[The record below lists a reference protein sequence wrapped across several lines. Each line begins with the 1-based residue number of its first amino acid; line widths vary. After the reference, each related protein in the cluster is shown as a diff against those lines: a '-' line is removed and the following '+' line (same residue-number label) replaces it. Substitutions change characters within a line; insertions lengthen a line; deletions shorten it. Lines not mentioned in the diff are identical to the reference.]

1 MHIPVRVWKNG
12 KYTDLRLYNTS
23 QNQEFVISDT
33 KIDRVEFDP
42 DKWLIAKADI
52 VNTVVDVSEN
62 RIIQIVFERESK
74 NIRILLPDNS
84 KKGKLRIVDMTG
96 RVVKNFDLS
105 ESDSRIAISDLKAGI
120 YLVEVQVGTLM
131 KSEKILLS
139 PFQAE

>member
-1 MHIPVRVWKNG
+1 
-12 KYTDLRLYNTS
+12 
-23 QNQEFVISDT
+23 
-33 KIDRVEFDP
+33 
-42 DKWLIAKADI
+42 
-52 VNTVVDVSEN
+52 
-62 RIIQIVFERESK
+62 
-74 NIRILLPDNS
+74 
-84 KKGKLRIVDMTG
+84 MTG